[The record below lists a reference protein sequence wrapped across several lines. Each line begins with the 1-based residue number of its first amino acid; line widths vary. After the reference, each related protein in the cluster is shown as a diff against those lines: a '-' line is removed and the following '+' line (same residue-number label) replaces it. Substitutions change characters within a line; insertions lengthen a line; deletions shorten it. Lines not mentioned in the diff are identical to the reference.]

1 MIYGCNG
8 VLADRDLPGR
18 AYGVGARG
26 CVSLVAAGIAD
37 HAALVSVFDPAL
49 ITLTWRHYSNRGIHL
64 TPARPEQ
71 WTLSVA
77 HTAADVDAYV
87 GVFDEL
93 VGELFDSRARL
104 WAPTISRYSPG
115 SETASNWSGSPTAK
129 TRAREARTT
138 AHRAAQGA
146 CRSPI
151 ASSRTRSVRSS
162 TTSVSARSRARRP
175 SIVLPAC
182 WICAARRCAVAPSTA
197 RSSWRAARAT
207 SVYAACRLRR
217 RRPPGQ
223 VRRRMSRPRRSSHEA
238 VKASRR

>member
-138 AHRAAQGA
+138 AHRAA
-146 CRSPI
+146 
-151 ASSRTRSVRSS
+151 
-162 TTSVSARSRARRP
+162 
-175 SIVLPAC
+175 
-182 WICAARRCAVAPSTA
+182 
-197 RSSWRAARAT
+197 
-207 SVYAACRLRR
+207 
-217 RRPPGQ
+217 
-223 VRRRMSRPRRSSHEA
+223 
-238 VKASRR
+238 